1 MSDVDLTIGEASLRR
16 RRVIYQTDVAS
27 FGDGIVT
34 EHGENTGTVIVM
46 DIDDGSF
53 WRGTDDN
60 IEVIV

>member
-1 MSDVDLTIGEASLRR
+1 MSDVDLTIGEASLRQ

-27 FGDGIVT
+27 FGEGIVT
-34 EHGENTGTVIVM
+34 DHDENTGTVIVM

-53 WRGTDDN
+53 WRGSDDN

>member
-1 MSDVDLTIGEASLRR
+1 MPDVYLKTGEASLRR
-16 RRVIYQTDVAS
+16 RRVIYQTDVAG
-27 FGDGIVT
+27 FGEGIVT
-34 EHGENTGTVIVM
+34 EHDENTGTVIVM